1 MLKAGPAQKVT
12 IVVGE
17 ASRHGHEAV
26 YVAVLNYLFYH
37 DVADAFVTKAEA
49 GFGGDHQM
57 QSARFLETSLNVP
70 IKIEFVEES
79 AKVPALM
86 PKLLELVADGFVSVQ
101 DITIVKGLEAGAPLP
116 VRSAVLSGTA
126 KLVRIFVGE
135 SDTWRGKKL
144 HDAIVESLRANDLA
158 GATVYRGIA
167 GYGAH
172 RRFHK
177 ESRMSLSSDLPIMIS
192 VIDEEAKIRAYLPV
206 LEQMIQEG
214 LVVLS
219 DVDVIRYT
227 HRLAAGA
234 GEGQS

>member
-135 SDTWRGKKL
+135 RSSKACAPTTWLGR
-144 HDAIVESLRANDLA
+144 
-158 GATVYRGIA
+158 
-167 GYGAH
+167 
-172 RRFHK
+172 
-177 ESRMSLSSDLPIMIS
+177 
-192 VIDEEAKIRAYLPV
+192 
-206 LEQMIQEG
+206 
-214 LVVLS
+214 
-219 DVDVIRYT
+219 RYT
-227 HRLAAGA
+227 AASPATAPTGGSTRSRA
-234 GEGQS
+234 

>member
-1 MLKAGPAQKVT
+1 MLKSGPAKKVT
-12 IVVGE
+12 VVVGD
-17 ASRHGHEAV
+17 ASRHRHEPV

-37 DVADAFVTKAEA
+37 DVSDAFVTKAEA
-49 GFGGDHQM
+49 GFGGDHRM

-79 AKVPALM
+79 AKVEALL
-86 PKLLELVADGFVSVQ
+86 PKLLELVADGFVSIQ
-101 DITIVKGLEAGAPLP
+101 DMTIVKGADTTASLP
-116 VRSAVLSGTA
+116 VTPAVLAGKA

-135 SDTWRGKKL
+135 SDLWRGKKL
-144 HDAIVESLRANDLA
+144 YDAIVESLRANDMA

-172 RRFHK
+172 RRAHK

-192 VIDEEAKIRAYLPV
+192 VVDDEAKIRSYLPV
-206 LEQMIQEG
+206 LEQMVQEG

-219 DVDVIRYT
+219 DVDVIKYT
-227 HRLAAGA
+227 HRLAEAK
-234 GEGQS
+234 EGQS

>member
-1 MLKAGPAQKVT
+1 MLKPGPAKKVT
-12 IVVGE
+12 ITVGE
-17 ASRHGHEAV
+17 ASRHRHEPV
-26 YVAVLNYLFYH
+26 HVAVLNYLFYQS
-37 DVADAFVTKAEA
+37 VADAFVTKAEA
-49 GFGGDHQM
+49 GFGGDHHM

-70 IKIEFVEES
+70 IKIEFVEDP
-79 AKVPALM
+79 AKVDALM
-86 PKLLELVADGFVSVQ
+86 PKLLELVGDGFVAVE
-101 DITIVKGLEAGAPLP
+101 DTTIVKGDAADAPLP
-116 VRSAVLSGTA
+116 VTPVTLSGKA

-144 HDAIVESLRANDLA
+144 YDAIVESLRANDMA

-192 VIDEEAKIRAYLPV
+192 VVDDEAKVRAYLPL
-206 LEQMIQEG
+206 LEQMVQEG

-219 DVDVIRYT
+219 EVDVVKYT
-227 HRLAAGA
+227 HRLVEAK
-234 GEGQS
+234 EGRS